1 MRRADGQTG
10 MTGNRTSP
18 QMSRRQWLAVTAG
31 AGLGLALPQSAAA
44 QAIDRRTPSELDHDW
59 LKATEKY
66 APERARRLAI
76 AGKGAADGPFRPD
89 WRSLQHYRTPDWYA
103 DAKFGIF
110 IHWGLYSLPAF
121 GSEWYSRNMY
131 VKGSPEYAHHLA
143 TYGSHT
149 KFGYKDFIP
158 KFKAEQFDPAAWTG
172 LFRDAGARY
181 IVPVA
186 EHHDG
191 FSMYDTH
198 LSDYSAVKMGPKR
211 DIVADLKAAAKSHDL
226 HFCLSSHRA
235 EHDWFFDEGRKIPSD
250 VSDPTHAGLYG
261 PAQSRIV
268 GPNSDELF
276 SDYTYV
282 SQYWLDDW
290 LARQAELVERYSPD
304 LIYFD
309 WWIGQP
315 SFRNTLPKF
324 LAYYYNFAA
333 RRGGSA
339 VVNYKLGEF
348 ADGAGT
354 LDIERG
360 QAADI
365 RKDVWQTCTSISDK
379 SWGYIENDTY
389 KSVEQIVHLL
399 ADVVSKNGNLL
410 LNVGPHASGDIP
422 EAARDTLLAVGGWL
436 KVNGEAIYGSRPWR
450 VFGEGP
456 TDPANGSFAE
466 SKAKPYTPRDFRFT
480 TKADLLYAIQLGQ
493 PDDKGV
499 TLASIQSST
508 AVKRVTLLGSNEPV
522 RFEQTGAGLV
532 LYAPGGAPRQ
542 PATVYRIEI

>member
-1 MRRADGQTG
+1 
-10 MTGNRTSP
+10 
-18 QMSRRQWLAVTAG
+18 
-31 AGLGLALPQSAAA
+31 
-44 QAIDRRTPSELDHDW
+44 
-59 LKATEKY
+59 
-66 APERARRLAI
+66 
-76 AGKGAADGPFRPD
+76 
-89 WRSLQHYRTPDWYA
+89 
-103 DAKFGIF
+103 
-110 IHWGLYSLPAF
+110 
-121 GSEWYSRNMY
+121 
-131 VKGSPEYAHHLA
+131 
-143 TYGSHT
+143 
-149 KFGYKDFIP
+149 
-158 KFKAEQFDPAAWTG
+158 
-172 LFRDAGARY
+172 
-181 IVPVA
+181 
-186 EHHDG
+186 
-191 FSMYDTH
+191 MYDTH
-198 LSDYSAVKMGPKR
+198 LSDYSAVKMGPRR
-211 DIVADLKAAAKSHDL
+211 DVVAELKAAAKSHDL

-250 VSDPTHAGLYG
+250 VSDPVHAGLYG

-290 LARQAELVERYSPD
+290 LARQAELVERYSPE

-360 QAADI
+360 QAAEI

-379 SWGYIENDTY
+379 SWGFIENDTY

-410 LNVGPHASGDIP
+410 LNVGPRAGGDIP
-422 EAARDTLLAVGGWL
+422 GAARDTLLAVGRWL
-436 KVNGEAIYGSRPWR
+436 QVNGEAIYGSRPWKGFA
-450 VFGEGP
+450 VHDQTGPDLCDPAGP
-456 TDPANGSFAE
+456 TGRCQIDDRFDPKRHRRQARQLAWDDFAGGLRADRRRTGAHLARRRATPARHCLSHRSLT
-466 SKAKPYTPRDFRFT
+466 SKAAGAKSNGPSCPMRAARPDRSAQSPGRHEMRPIRDW
-480 TKADLLYAIQLGQ
+480 
-493 PDDKGV
+493 V
-499 TLASIQSST
+499 
-508 AVKRVTLLGSNEPV
+508 V
-522 RFEQTGAGLV
+522 RN
-532 LYAPGGAPRQ
+532 
-542 PATVYRIEI
+542 